1 MSGSTSDFRVAIGAG
16 SFGFRAGVD
25 RFLSFRPSAV
35 EKMGLV
41 AKLPRQALDCA
52 TSSHDPVSSDVRL
65 RWAVAQ
71 HSRFVW
77 RTLIRFGVRH
87 ADAEDAAQEVYLVL
101 ARRLSEVEVSSEKG
115 FLFKTAVGV
124 ASTRRR
130 SERRR
135 AERFDAGL
143 DDTPMAD
150 PGPEQLVSRLHL
162 RRLLQRALDELGRE
176 QREIFVLVELEGM
189 TAPEVSRLLDLP
201 LGTVAS
207 RLGRGRRAFL
217 DAIQRL
223 KLEPDLEDYG
233 HG

>member
-1 MSGSTSDFRVAIGAG
+1 M
-16 SFGFRAGVD
+16 
-25 RFLSFRPSAV
+25 
-35 EKMGLV
+35 
-41 AKLPRQALDCA
+41 AKLPRQALDRA
-52 TSSHDPVSSDVRL
+52 VSSQDPISSDVRL

-77 RTLIRFGVRH
+77 RTLVRFGVRH

-101 ARRLSEVEVSSEKG
+101 ARRLPEVAVSSEKG

-130 SERRR
+130 SDRRR
-135 AERFDAGL
+135 AELFDAGL
-143 DDTPMAD
+143 DEKPVAA

-176 QREIFVLVELEGM
+176 QREVFVLVELEGL
-189 TAPEVSRLLDLP
+189 TAPEVSSLLELP

-223 KLEPDLEDYG
+223 KLEPELEEYG